1 MKLLGGGGGGKL
13 CRRLVLLLSIGRDN
27 VYIGNM
33 DDGLKIPQNNWIK
46 NAPKDKRCTQST
58 WQINTVINIVFNR
71 YEAYSGMPYIKSSIK
86 CKF

>member
-1 MKLLGGGGGGKL
+1 MNQTMKLLGGKL
-13 CRRLVLLLSIGRDN
+13 CRCLVLLLSIGRDN
-27 VYIGNM
+27 VQYIGN

-58 WQINTVINIVFNR
+58 WQINIVFNR
-71 YEAYSGMPYIKSSIK
+71 YEAYSGMPYTKSSIK